1 MDIKRLST
9 DLGVTKMPKA
19 RYEELRNLNPL
30 DFPEIK
36 KCLTERE
43 RKLGT
48 PEDEIENNVK
58 LNARAM
64 KCRLFTDSRFPRA
77 KWLGTKL
84 RRMAVY
90 QLSLLGYT
98 QSEQAIIFDISPYT
112 IRRDIRSND
121 TIPNRDWWRESITAK
136 KDSFPITKVWE
147 YTSTPC
153 PHDEIDDE
161 SGMNG
166 DKN

>member
-19 RYEELRNLNPL
+19 RYEELRNLNLL
-30 DFPEIK
+30 DILGIK
-36 KCLTERE
+36 KRLTERE

-90 QLSLLGYT
+90 ELSLLDYSQIE
-98 QSEQAIIFDISPYT
+98 QSVIFDVSPYT
-112 IRRDIRSND
+112 IRRDIKSND
-121 TIPNRDWWRESITAK
+121 NIPNRHWWRESINAK
-136 KDSFPITKVWE
+136 KDSFPITKEWDY
-147 YTSTPC
+147 YTL
-153 PHDEIDDE
+153 
-161 SGMNG
+161 
-166 DKN
+166 